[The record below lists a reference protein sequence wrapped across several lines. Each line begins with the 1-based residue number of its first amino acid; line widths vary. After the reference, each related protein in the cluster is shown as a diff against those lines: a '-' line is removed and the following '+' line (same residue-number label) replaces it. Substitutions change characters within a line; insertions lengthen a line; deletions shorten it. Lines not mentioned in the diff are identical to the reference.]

1 MARAVRFRRESQS
14 QFSKLFTDLCQRK
27 SNWEVWADFIAMAA
41 ITISNAFD
49 REDKTHDDREKQYMR
64 TIKGY
69 NQGEQQI
76 FQKLF
81 ALLVEALDDEPD
93 QDFLGEMFMGLN
105 LGNHWK
111 GQFFTPYNI
120 CRMMS
125 EITVTDLEA
134 RIEKNGWVGIHDPC
148 CGAGALLIAA
158 RNTMVRNK
166 LGPAVALYVAQ
177 DIDRTAALMCYLQL
191 SLLGCAGYVVVADS
205 ILHPIVGHG
214 QNPLLISPTPEQ
226 EVWLMPALYMEPWP
240 ARIQWERMR
249 LALESL
255 GVMRTGPEP
264 EQHPAEAEQAP
275 PAEQPQQTPQLT
287 LF

>member
-1 MARAVRFRRESQS
+1 
-14 QFSKLFTDLCQRK
+14 
-27 SNWEVWADFIAMAA
+27 
-41 ITISNAFD
+41 
-49 REDKTHDDREKQYMR
+49 
-64 TIKGY
+64 
-69 NQGEQQI
+69 
-76 FQKLF
+76 
-81 ALLVEALDDEPD
+81 
-93 QDFLGEMFMGLN
+93 MGLN

>member
-1 MARAVRFRRESQS
+1 
-14 QFSKLFTDLCQRK
+14 
-27 SNWEVWADFIAMAA
+27 MAA

-120 CRMMS
+120 CPS
-125 EITVTDLEA
+125 CSGVGEISS
-134 RIEKNGWVGIHDPC
+134 GFCPC
-148 CGAGALLIAA
+148 
-158 RNTMVRNK
+158 
-166 LGPAVALYVAQ
+166 PA
-177 DIDRTAALMCYLQL
+177 M
-191 SLLGCAGYVVVADS
+191 GCK
-205 ILHPIVGHG
+205 
-214 QNPLLISPTPEQ
+214 
-226 EVWLMPALYMEPWP
+226 MES
-240 ARIQWERMR
+240 A
-249 LALESL
+249 
-255 GVMRTGPEP
+255 T
-264 EQHPAEAEQAP
+264 
-275 PAEQPQQTPQLT
+275 TT
-287 LF
+287 

>member
-1 MARAVRFRRESQS
+1 MARAVRFRKDSQS

-27 SNWEVWADFIAMAA
+27 SSWEVWADFVAMSA

-49 REDKTHDDREKQYMR
+49 REGKTHDDREKQYIR
-64 TIKGY
+64 AIKGY

-76 FQKLF
+76 FPKLF

-134 RIEKNGWVGIHDPC
+134 KIEKQGWVGIHDPC

-158 RNTMVRNK
+158 RNNGSQQARPRN
-166 LGPAVALYVAQ
+166 GPV
-177 DIDRTAALMCYLQL
+177 C
-191 SLLGCAGYVVVADS
+191 GPGY
-205 ILHPIVGHG
+205 
-214 QNPLLISPTPEQ
+214 
-226 EVWLMPALYMEPWP
+226 
-240 ARIQWERMR
+240 
-249 LALESL
+249 
-255 GVMRTGPEP
+255 
-264 EQHPAEAEQAP
+264 
-275 PAEQPQQTPQLT
+275 
-287 LF
+287 